1 MVNLNKIY
9 YGYFYS
15 FQVWEVLV
23 DTVQGGRYSL
33 PTASSCESR
42 TNVATI
48 FLYKLSANVDL
59 III

>member
-23 DTVQGGRYSL
+23 DTVQGYSL
-33 PTASSCESR
+33 PTASSSESR